1 METPTRIVEYTVRR
15 SVPCKIPKDKQAR
28 AEYIRVYR
36 QNYYAKNKERIN
48 RKNKEKRELA
58 KKEKER
64 IELEEK
70 QRKKSELEK
79 KQHEIPKESPM
90 VITQPSN

>member
-1 METPTRIVEYTVRR
+1 METPTRVIEYTVRR
-15 SVPCKIPKDKQAR
+15 RVPCKIPKDKQAR

-36 QNYYAKNKERIN
+36 QNYYAKNKDIIN
-48 RKNKEKRELA
+48 KKNREKRELA

-70 QRKKSELEK
+70 QRKKNEFSN
-79 KQHEIPKESPM
+79 KQDENPQEPPI